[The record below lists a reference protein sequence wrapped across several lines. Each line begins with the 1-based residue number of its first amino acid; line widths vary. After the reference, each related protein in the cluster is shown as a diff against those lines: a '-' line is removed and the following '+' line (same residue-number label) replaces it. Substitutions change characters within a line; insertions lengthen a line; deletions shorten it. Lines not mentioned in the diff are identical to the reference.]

1 MLVTLIHHRIM
12 MSLIIN
18 RSRCNLNHY
27 GICYIYAH
35 SKRSQTSTTTM
46 YPWHKYVNTVWLK
59 EAEASLLSRMAF
71 RYAIERVVI
80 FHRSM

>member
-1 MLVTLIHHRIM
+1 
-12 MSLIIN
+12 
-18 RSRCNLNHY
+18 
-27 GICYIYAH
+27 
-35 SKRSQTSTTTM
+35 M